1 MNQNN
6 QQLIKI
12 SIAIVI
18 VAGLLGALSVIS
30 GDIGVSSMKIFALSL
45 LIIIYGI
52 TATIS
57 MVVNRKPAY
66 KTLGTAGMIAS
77 GLGFLLSAIVILIEI
92 EETGILQLASSF
104 FIAAIAL
111 AHICLLHY
119 FNLQN
124 KYAYYA
130 RITATIAI
138 AVFSL
143 ILITRIF
150 EPFPN
155 LNSFGGNQSILKIL
169 VAALVI
175 DLAATLLVPLCN
187 RLEVHD
193 PAEVLTIT
201 SEPLAATDETQQ

>member
-6 QQLIKI
+6 QQLIKV
-12 SIAIVI
+12 SIAVVI

-30 GDIGVSSMKIFALSL
+30 ADIGVSSMKIFALSL

-57 MVVNRKPAY
+57 MVVTRKPAY

-124 KYAYYA
+124 KYASYA

-187 RLEVHD
+187 RLEVDD

-201 SEPLAATDETQQ
+201 SEPPAATEETQQ